1 MLPYVT
7 FSRSDVFHT
16 LMLMW
21 QVEVG
26 SSGIFIGVHDGH
38 CGSEAAEFLRHSL
51 YDNLASECHAGT
63 ATHLS
68 VHFPFLKE

>member
-1 MLPYVT
+1 ML
-7 FSRSDVFHT
+7 T
-16 LMLMW
+16 L

-51 YDNLASECHAGT
+51 YDNLASECRGGT

-68 VHFPFLKE
+68 ANFPSLKG